1 MSIYNITPIEYSG
14 MSVITAIFFIFIGL
28 GSWVVLQQIRDRF
41 NKQDGKI
48 KEHDV
53 FVEEIK
59 QEFSDNR
66 VQCAEMKGS
75 IKQTQYVVDK
85 IDQSLSDIVKTNNKV
100 LESFLKKNN

>member
-14 MSVITAIFFIFIGL
+14 MSVITAIFFVFIGL
-28 GSWVVLQQIRDRF
+28 GSWAVLQQISKRF
-41 NKQDGKI
+41 NLQDEKI
-48 KEHDV
+48 EEHDK
-53 FVEEIK
+53 FVEDMK

-100 LESFLKKNN
+100 LESFLKKK